1 MNVELLSYT
10 KDADR
15 LCGAIARSCYSS
27 DDAGELMGGDKTY
40 WDTLKGV
47 IKSGHHS
54 VIEHAVFTFN
64 IAGISRVTSHQ
75 LVRHR
80 VASYTQQSQR
90 YVRAD
95 VIDTV
100 IPESIKTV
108 GGGKLIDTLEETVY
122 EIAEKLRTVG
132 VPEEDIRYLYPNGMR
147 TNIVVTMN
155 ARSLLNFF
163 SLRCCDR
170 SQWEIRELANRMLAL
185 CKGVAPII
193 FENAGAPCT
202 RGVCPEG
209 TRGCGKH
216 D

>member
-1 MNVELLSYT
+1 MNVKLLSYT
-10 KDADR
+10 KDADK

-27 DDAGELMGGDKTY
+27 DDAMKLMKGNKTFR
-40 WDTLKGV
+40 DTLKGV
-47 IKSGHHS
+47 IESGHHS

-64 IAGISRVTSHQ
+64 ITDVSRVTSHQ

-90 YVRAD
+90 YVKMD

-100 IPESIKTV
+100 IPESIKVV
-108 GGGKLIDTLEETVY
+108 GGGKLIDALEETVY
-122 EIAEKLRTVG
+122 DIADKLRTVG

-185 CKGVAPII
+185 CKEVAPII

>member
-10 KDADR
+10 KDADK

-27 DDAGELMGGDKTY
+27 DDAMKLMKGDKTFR
-40 WDTLKGV
+40 DTLKGV
-47 IKSGHHS
+47 IESGHHS

-64 IAGISRVTSHQ
+64 ITDVSRVTSHQ

-90 YVRAD
+90 YVKMD

-100 IPESIKTV
+100 IPESIKVV
-108 GGGKLIDTLEETVY
+108 GGGKLIDALEETVY
-122 EIAEKLRTVG
+122 DIADKLRTVG

-185 CKGVAPII
+185 CKEVAPII

>member
-1 MNVELLSYT
+1 MNVKLLSYT
-10 KDADR
+10 KDADK

-27 DDAGELMGGDKTY
+27 DDAMKLMKGDKTFR
-40 WDTLKGV
+40 DTLKGV
-47 IKSGHHS
+47 IESGHHS

-64 IAGISRVTSHQ
+64 ITDVSRVTSHQ

-90 YVRAD
+90 YVKMD

-100 IPESIKTV
+100 IPESIKVV
-108 GGGKLIDTLEETVY
+108 GGGKLIDALEETVY
-122 EIAEKLRTVG
+122 DIADKLRTVG

-185 CKGVAPII
+185 CKEVAPII